1 MRLHSILATA
11 LLVAA
16 AAPATA
22 QIAPPPIEAYGELPL
37 FSDAEL
43 SPDGSRIATIANL
56 PSGPRIVVLGRDG
69 KVIRQIGVEDIKPR
83 DIQFFD
89 NNHVIALLSK
99 TTQTYGFAGRYEAS
113 GAFAINVE
121 GGAPVGLLKRTDGL
135 FPAQTGL
142 GRIIGRAD
150 EPGRVL
156 MPAFMGESHQSPK
169 FDLLHVDLKDG
180 RGGIEMKGTAD
191 TIDWFADATGKVIAR
206 ERYNN
211 SRDVYEIEIR
221 SGNSW
226 TSIYK
231 REDAETLPFTITG
244 LMPDGSGLIYVA
256 SGDGEVHDG
265 LMVLGFDGKV
275 SGPILGRRGKE
286 IESIYT
292 DDARRVLG
300 VRYTGML
307 PDYEFLDP
315 GLKANFESFSAR
327 FPDATIYI
335 DSWSDDRRAVLYNMF
350 DPSLGDVWIVN
361 DVDKPQP
368 ELIAKNRKAISADQT
383 GMIVTIEYKARD
395 GLTIPAVVTLPPGAD
410 IQDNIKR
417 PLIVMPHGGPATY
430 DRVDFDWMAQ
440 FVASRGYV
448 VLQPN
453 FRGSSGFGEEFED
466 AGRGEW
472 GGKMQHDLTDGVAA
486 LSQIGMI
493 DPAQVC
499 IVGASY
505 GGYAALAGAAFTPEV
520 YRCSAAIA
528 PVADLSAMLSEERM
542 RYGRDHWVISYWE
555 GIMADGDARRQ
566 RLKDASPINA
576 ADRVRAP
583 VLLIHGE
590 DDTVVP
596 ISQSERMERA
606 LKRAGKPVEFVRL
619 KGEDH
624 WMSVPET
631 RLQMLTALEA
641 FLKIHLPVAP
651 AVNEVGREAR

>member
-1 MRLHSILATA
+1 MRLRLMLA
-11 LLVAA
+11 VAFWVSGA
-16 AAPATA
+16 SPSMA
-22 QIAPPPIEAYGELPL
+22 QVAPPPIEAYGKLPL

-43 SPDGSRIATIANL
+43 SPDGSRIAAIANL
-56 PSGPRIVVLGRDG
+56 PGGQRVMVLDRDG
-69 KVIRQIGVEDIKPR
+69 KLIRQIGVEDIKPR

-89 NNHVIALLSK
+89 NDHVIALLS
-99 TTQTYGFAGRYEAS
+99 TTARTYGFVGQYEAS

-121 GGAPVGLLKRTDGL
+121 GGSPVGLLQRTDGV
-135 FPAQTGL
+135 FPAQSGL
-142 GRIIGRAD
+142 GRIIGRAE

-156 MPAFMGESHQSPK
+156 MPAFMGESYQSPT
-169 FDLLHVDLKDG
+169 FDLLHVDLENG
-180 RGGIEMKGTAD
+180 RGRTAMKGTSD
-191 TIDWFADATGKVIAR
+191 TIDWFADPGGKVIAR

-211 SRDVYEIEIR
+211 ARNVYEIEIR
-221 SGNSW
+221 TKNSW
-226 TSIYK
+226 NSIYK
-231 REDAETLPFTITG
+231 RENAETLPFTITG

-256 SGDGEVHDG
+256 SGDGEAHDG
-265 LMVLGFDGKV
+265 LMVLGFDGQV

-307 PDYEFLDP
+307 PEYEFLDP
-315 GLKANFESFSAR
+315 GLKANFEAFSDSF
-327 FPDATIYI
+327 PNATIYV
-335 DSWSDDRRAVLYNMF
+335 DSWSDDRKAVLYNVF
-350 DPSLGDVWIVN
+350 DPSLGDVWIVH
-361 DVDKPQP
+361 DLDKPQS
-368 ELIAKNRKAISADQT
+368 ELIAENREGISAAQT
-383 GMIVTIEYKARD
+383 GTIVTIEYKARD
-395 GLTIPAVVTLPPGAD
+395 GLTIPAVVTLPPGAAVD
-410 IQDNIKR
+410 DGVKR
-417 PLIVMPHGGPATY
+417 PLIVMPHGGPAAY

-453 FRGSSGFGEEFED
+453 FRGSRGFGEAFED

-472 GGKMQHDLTDGVAA
+472 GRKMQDDITDGVSA
-486 LSQIGMI
+486 LSQIGLI
-493 DPAQVC
+493 DPSQVC

-505 GGYAALAGAAFTPEV
+505 GGYAALAGAAFTPDV
-520 YRCSAAIA
+520 YKCSVAIA
-528 PVADLSAMLSEERM
+528 PVSDLSAMLTEERS

-555 GIMADGDARRQ
+555 GVMADGDARRQ
-566 RLKDASPINA
+566 RLNDASPINA
-576 ADRVRAP
+576 ADQVRAP

-624 WMSVPET
+624 WLSVPET
-631 RLQMLTALEA
+631 RLQMLTALDA
-641 FLKIHLPVAP
+641 FLKTHMPVAP
-651 AVNEVGREAR
+651 TAE